1 MKNKGRGL
9 THESTRNESIEW
21 YTPPRIFEA
30 IGLQFDLDPCSPG
43 VGKSFVPADNHYT
56 LPTDGLASPWLGT
69 VWVNPPYGRAT
80 GKWLAKLA
88 AHGDG
93 IALVFARTDNKWAQS
108 TLSQADVVC
117 FIAGRLRFY
126 KGDLTTE
133 GGPPGCGSMLIA
145 FGPKCAVA
153 VRASGLGFCMT
164 SDRF

>member
-1 MKNKGRGL
+1 MDDL
-9 THESTRNESIEW
+9 LLLPL
-21 YTPPRIFEA
+21 YTQGEVARL
-30 IGLQFDLDPCSPG
+30 IGASQS
-43 VGKSFVPADNHYT
+43 SFVPADNHYT

-133 GGPPGCGSMLIA
+133 GGPAGCGSMLIA
-145 FGPKCAVA
+145 FGPKCAAA
-153 VRASGLGFCMT
+153 VRASGLGVCMT
-164 SDRF
+164 PDRT